1 MKKVILFLSLTT
13 MLITS
18 CADDP
23 KVKLTNPEAFAF
35 TLDKGWEINAT
46 VQSSGFAQYEKEN
59 IDLYFT
65 HIDYSINL
73 YTPQDTILMADY
85 GSVIDSTSEEKIE
98 VQLETQ
104 IELDSGFSIGSYIV
118 EFIVEDKYSSTLDT
132 VSVQCVL
139 E

>member
-1 MKKVILFLSLTT
+1 MKKAILILSLTT
-13 MLITS
+13 ILITS
-18 CADDP
+18 CADNP

-35 TLDKGWEINAT
+35 ILDEGWEINAT
-46 VQSSGFAQYEKEN
+46 AQSSGFAQYKKEN
-59 IDLYFT
+59 SDLYFT

-73 YTPQDTILMADY
+73 YTPQDTILMADH
-85 GSVIDSTSEEKIE
+85 GSVIDSTSEEKAE

-104 IELDSGFSIGSYIV
+104 IELDSGFSKGNYIV

>member
-1 MKKVILFLSLTT
+1 MKKAILILSLTT
-13 MLITS
+13 ILITS

-35 TLDKGWEINAT
+35 TLDEGWEINAT

-59 IDLYFT
+59 SDLYFT

-73 YTPQDTILMADY
+73 YTLQDTILVADY
-85 GSVIDSTSEEKIE
+85 GSVIDSTSEEKAE

-104 IELDSGFSIGSYIV
+104 IELDSGFSKGNYIV